1 MFKILAVIEIESRL
15 IKFIQLI
22 FSFAIVNLIVLL
34 TFNVFR
40 TNIYKLIFE
49 FSGLKFDKK
58 Y

>member
-1 MFKILAVIEIESRL
+1 MFKISAVIEIESRL

-34 TFNVFR
+34 TFSVFR
-40 TNIYKLIFE
+40 TNIYKLIIE